1 MHLSDVEKELIFNE
15 VTDIIS
21 NENTRNLMIAE
32 FVDFVKPELKEW
44 ALGVVEKLK
53 ELYK

>member
-15 VTDIIS
+15 VSDIIS

-44 ALGVVEKLK
+44 ALGVVERLK
-53 ELYK
+53 GL